1 MSKKKI
7 DYKELSKKKIDYK
20 ELYENLYDQHVD
32 LCIECSRL
40 NTTIKTLIHMIT
52 RLEAVNGQLKSRDS

>member
-1 MSKKKI
+1 M
-7 DYKELSKKKIDYK
+7 SKKKIDYK
-20 ELYENLYDQHVD
+20 ELYENLYDQYVD
-32 LCIECSRL
+32 LCIECSQL